1 MGKELRENIFI
12 CGMSRSGTT
21 LLTTILDSHP
31 DVSMGYELLPSNL
44 PTVDQMIDILE
55 EKVDQYHNEV
65 VDICQN
71 LRAGNLKNF
80 SKFIK
85 QCHRTNISPQ
95 ELLDLLK
102 SARHKN
108 ELKTAPDTLEF
119 RVAISKLVVDQKRYK
134 EKTIAQGFK
143 INAPAFR
150 EVHRLIPNST
160 FLYILRDPRDVVAS
174 HFQRKFDRSVSQII
188 KAWRNYLENFLKL
201 QNKYPTQAY
210 LIRYEDLVSQPDQ
223 YVHEIIEFCGLDYVE
238 TVREFFRSKAS
249 IYTSGHVNVEELSK
263 DFFTSSKG
271 RWRKELNIDLVKE
284 IEQLCGGLLNKF
296 KYRQSNTSLKK
307 IERNLIKQKRQ
318 AFVPKRKFD
327 QYKYSDLIQENREGR
342 TNLTWHEAV
351 VGTKAQ
357 GEAIMLV
364 RHDIDHDIE
373 TALRL
378 AQWEHQHNIRATYC
392 VLHTAWYYGEFEQGK
407 YHHYDLMIDTCKKI
421 QDLGHEINLHNN
433 LAVLALQTGYDPF
446 EILEQELEFFCLQGI
461 RITGTSTHGDRL
473 CRELDFRNYEL
484 FSESV
489 YESRGGCRIISWEG
503 NQVALGSR
511 SMEEFGLLYEGY
523 DLPRDR
529 YITDS
534 GGKLR
539 IIENTRGRGGL
550 RRNEIE
556 SDIPYS
562 NILGILTHPLWWD
575 I

>member
-55 EKVDQYHNEV
+55 EKIDQHRNEV
-65 VDICQN
+65 VDIFQA

-134 EKTIAQGFK
+134 EKTLAQGFK
-143 INAPAFR
+143 LNAPAFR

-174 HFQRKFDRSVSQII
+174 HFQRKFDRSVSQIV

-223 YVHEIIEFCGLDYVE
+223 YVHEIIEFCGLDYVAA
-238 TVREFFRSKAS
+238 VREFFRSKAS

-271 RWRKELNIDLVKE
+271 RWRKELDIDLVTE
-284 IEQLCGGLLNKF
+284 IEHLCGDLLNKF
-296 KYRQSNTSLKK
+296 KYRQSNTSFKK
-307 IERNLIKQKRQ
+307 IERNLIEQKRQ

-327 QYKYSDLIQENREGR
+327 QHKYSDLIQENREGR

-357 GEAIMLV
+357 DEAIMLV

-446 EILEQELEFFCLQGI
+446 EILEQELEFFCLHGI

-489 YESRGGCRIISWEG
+489 YESRGGRRIISWEG

-511 SMEEFGLLYEGY
+511 SMKEFGLIYEGY

-562 NILGILTHPLWWD
+562 HILGLLTHPLWWD

>member
-55 EKVDQYHNEV
+55 EKIDQYRNEV
-65 VDICQN
+65 VDICQE
-71 LRAGNLKNF
+71 LRASNLKNL

-108 ELKTAPDTLEF
+108 ELKTASDKLEF
-119 RVAISKLVVDQKRYK
+119 RVAISKLVVDQKRHK
-134 EKTIAQGFK
+134 EKTLAQGFK
-143 INAPAFR
+143 MNAPAFR
-150 EVHRLIPNST
+150 EVHRLLPNST

-174 HFQRKFDRSVSQII
+174 HFQRKFDRSVSQIV

-223 YVHEIIEFCGLDYVE
+223 YVKEIIEFCGLDYVE

-271 RWRKELNIDLVKE
+271 RWRKELDLDLVKK
-284 IEQLCGGLLNKF
+284 IEQLCGKLLNKF
-296 KYRQSNTSLKK
+296 NYRQSNTSLKK
-307 IERNLIKQKRQ
+307 IERNLIEQKRQ

-327 QYKYSDLIQENREGR
+327 QRKYSDLIQENREGR
-342 TNLTWHEAV
+342 TNLTWHEAI
-351 VGTKAQ
+351 VGTQAQ

-392 VLHTAWYYGEFEQGK
+392 VLHTAWYYGKFEQGK

-446 EILEQELEFFCLQGI
+446 EILEQELEFFSLHGI

-511 SMEEFGLLYEGY
+511 SMKEFGLLYEGY

-539 IIENTRGRGGL
+539 IVENTRGRGGL

-556 SDIPYS
+556 NDVQYS
-562 NILGILTHPLWWD
+562 NILGLLTHPLWWD